1 MGYSLKDFDIH
12 IPGELIAQHPATR
25 RQKSRLLVYDLGNDT
40 IRDDIF
46 NNIGSYI
53 NSSHCV
59 VYNDTKVI
67 NARLFG
73 HKQET
78 GGKVEVLLTRKLA
91 PAEWHALVNPARRVR
106 PGTVVQVQGAQ
117 LTVIESG
124 PGGMFKVRF
133 DRPVDFADLDRMGT
147 VPLPKY
153 IRREAARED
162 RFRYQT
168 VYAARPGSV
177 AAPTAGLHF
186 TPGIFRRLRRKG
198 VLLAP
203 VTLQV
208 GWGTFTP
215 VREEDYRE
223 HSMHVEEYEVPES
236 TAQQVN
242 QTRGQGKTIVC
253 VGTTTVR
260 TLETAADRDGTVRA
274 GGGETS
280 LYIYPGYRFKITQ
293 ALITNFHMPDSSLI
307 LMVSAFAGKQKIERA
322 YRHAVAE
329 RYRFFSY
336 GDAML
341 LMNPVK

>member
-1 MGYSLKDFDIH
+1 
-12 IPGELIAQHPATR
+12 
-25 RQKSRLLVYDLGNDT
+25 
-40 IRDDIF
+40 
-46 NNIGSYI
+46 
-53 NSSHCV
+53 
-59 VYNDTKVI
+59 
-67 NARLFG
+67 
-73 HKQET
+73 
-78 GGKVEVLLTRKLA
+78 
-91 PAEWHALVNPARRVR
+91 
-106 PGTVVQVQGAQ
+106 
-117 LTVIESG
+117 
-124 PGGMFKVRF
+124 
-133 DRPVDFADLDRMGT
+133 
-147 VPLPKY
+147 
-153 IRREAARED
+153 
-162 RFRYQT
+162 
-168 VYAARPGSV
+168 
-177 AAPTAGLHF
+177 
-186 TPGIFRRLRRKG
+186 
-198 VLLAP
+198 
-203 VTLQV
+203 
-208 GWGTFTP
+208 
-215 VREEDYRE
+215 
-223 HSMHVEEYEVPES
+223 MHVEEYEVPES